1 VPLACHDA
9 TMLPYAAYL
18 RVYEPLSAFSEADRE
33 RWAAYAASPNRP
45 RRARALEA
53 EQAEALGRLIALPPI
68 GAPERESE
76 HAYVRWADGV
86 TYICPWQ
93 TRLRS
98 WLALTRLRA
107 ASAPLLAAAFVPE
120 EIRRAS
126 RDFARWQ
133 GRVSSLRVFVQAC
146 TWSVPSVWFA
156 PFAPEERWLVL
167 GSTAEPEARGPAT
180 ASATRTLIYATAM
193 PQARRRVAQALA
205 AVHQVQSAG
214 LAGQPDGPAGP
225 GPAGPVAAQADTE
238 LTEIGRWLEEF
249 HPHSLVE
256 LDYGGLV
263 HLFND
268 AALRADQSVA
278 EVSAA
283 IRALGEGELELAA
296 AMYQRLRS
304 RWQAL
309 EALELA
315 N

>member
-1 VPLACHDA
+1 
-9 TMLPYAAYL
+9 MLPYAAYL
-18 RVYEPLSAFSEADRE
+18 RVYEPLSAFGEADRE
-33 RWAAYAASPNRP
+33 RWAAYANSPGRP

-68 GAPERESE
+68 AAPPRESE

-107 ASAPLLAAAFVPE
+107 TSAPLLSVAFTPGDMQ
-120 EIRRAS
+120 RAS
-126 RDFARWQ
+126 REFARWQ

-146 TWSVPSVWFA
+146 TWSVPPVWFV
-156 PFAPEERWLVL
+156 PFAPKERWLVL
-167 GSTAEPEARGPAT
+167 GNATEPEARGPAT

-193 PQARRRVAQALA
+193 PQARRRVARALA
-205 AVHQVQSAG
+205 AVRRAQAAG
-214 LAGQPDGPAGP
+214 LAGQQAGQAVRGPAQVYP
-225 GPAGPVAAQADTE
+225 E

-283 IRALGEGELELAA
+283 IRALGDGEPELAI

-304 RWQAL
+304 RWRAL
-309 EALELA
+309 QALELA

>member
-1 VPLACHDA
+1 
-9 TMLPYAAYL
+9 MLPYAAYL
-18 RVYEPLSAFSEADRE
+18 RVYEPLSAFSQADRE
-33 RWAAYAASPNRP
+33 RWAAYANSQDRP
-45 RRARALEA
+45 RRARALLA
-53 EQAEALGRLIALPPI
+53 EQSEALGRLIALPPI
-68 GAPERESE
+68 AAPVYESE
-76 HAYVRWADGV
+76 QAYVRWAEGV

-107 ASAPLLAAAFVPE
+107 TSAPLLAAAFVPGDVQ
-120 EIRRAS
+120 RAS
-126 RDFARWQ
+126 REFARWQ
-133 GRVSSLRVFVQAC
+133 GQVSSLRVFVQAC
-146 TWSVPSVWFA
+146 TWSVPTVWFA

-167 GSTAEPEARGPAT
+167 GPAAEPEARGPAT

-193 PQARRRVAQALA
+193 PQARRRVARALA
-205 AVHQVQSAG
+205 AVRHAQAAG
-214 LAGQPDGPAGP
+214 LAAQHPAGSGPATAYP
-225 GPAGPVAAQADTE
+225 E
-238 LTEIGRWLEEF
+238 LAEVGRWLEEF

-263 HLFND
+263 HLLND

-283 IRALGEGELELAA
+283 IQALDDGQPELAA
-296 AMYQRLRS
+296 AMYRRLRT

-309 EALELA
+309 ESLELA